1 MRTNSTKADAGIAHS
16 SFDAWLKMGLA
27 LMTSFPL
34 MCYAAEGC
42 NPGVV
47 VAGEKPP
54 AAEQKVTPPTPPNGA
69 SIAMKAAVAD
79 GVTTGFAL
87 ASGAVEMNP
96 LVSPTPLGLV
106 ALTGVKIAVVKYADH
121 MPEDQKRTVMKT
133 SSAVWGGAAVNN
145 LMVLVAAPP
154 PFPIIA
160 GLAMAY
166 IGWRH
171 MTRGY
176 EEYDR
181 LVAAQAKPAPAAL
194 TACNAEPE
202 PAPGQTV
209 AAAVAE

>member
-1 MRTNSTKADAGIAHS
+1 MRTETTKADAGIAHS
-16 SFDAWLKMGLA
+16 SYDAWLKMSLA
-27 LMTSFPL
+27 LVTSFPL
-34 MCYAAEGC
+34 MCYAAEVC
-42 NPGVV
+42 DPAVV
-47 VAGEKPP
+47 VVEGEKPP
-54 AAEQKVTPPTPPNGA
+54 AVEQQSTPPRPPNGA

-79 GVTTGFAL
+79 GVTTGFAI

-106 ALTGVKIAVVKYADH
+106 ALTGVKIAVVKYADR

-154 PFPIIA
+154 PLPIIA

-166 IGWRH
+166 LGWRH

-181 LVAAQAKPAPAAL
+181 IVAAQAKPAPAAARV
-194 TACNAEPE
+194 ACNAEPVPE
-202 PAPGQTV
+202 RAV
-209 AAAVAE
+209 AVAE